1 MVVYVVNSVD
11 YIPRCCFVYFAG
23 CLLMICCLLLCFVW
37 FVICVC
43 VRFFCCCIVLVVVL
57 GGRVGLLF
65 ICLLLVWCGCLL
77 VWFVLRVGVCG
88 IDCIID
94 FAVDWCFG
102 FCVGMIG
109 LWWVVFGFFC
119 SCFLFGVCF
128 SLVFYYW

>member
-1 MVVYVVNSVD
+1 MVVYAVNSVD

-23 CLLMICCLLLCFVW
+23 YLLMICYLLLCFVW

-57 GGRVGLLF
+57 GGRVGFVVYLFTSGLVWLFVSVVCFTGWVFVELAVLLT
-65 ICLLLVWCGCLL
+65 LLLIGFW
-77 VWFVLRVGVCG
+77 
-88 IDCIID
+88 
-94 FAVDWCFG
+94 

-128 SLVFYYW
+128 GLVFYYW